1 MTDSSFIDNDN
12 HYQLKYHILFLSVN
26 PYMEICAPVLVRMII
41 VIHMYKKKANDVTMH
56 ALALGFDPLSQLFL
70 FVPNPGSAAC

>member
-26 PYMEICAPVLVRMII
+26 PYMEICAPVSVQCITFHL
-41 VIHMYKKKANDVTMH
+41 HKK
-56 ALALGFDPLSQLFL
+56 SQRRDDAR
-70 FVPNPGSAAC
+70 VSSWI